1 MKKNYCNDTYEN
13 LPVWSGVLVFEGA
26 GEVEEAG
33 EVGEFEEVGEL
44 GEVGE
49 VGEGGKVG
57 EVGEEE
63 EGGNGMGGRDQL
75 LLRKI
80 LVTISILES
89 ENLTVFLR
97 AIFFGTIRNLS

>member
-1 MKKNYCNDTYEN
+1 M
-13 LPVWSGVLVFEGA
+13 PVWSGVLVFEGA

-49 VGEGGKVG
+49 VGEGGEVGEVGEGGKVG

-63 EGGNGMGGRDQL
+63 EGGNGMGGREQL

>member
-1 MKKNYCNDTYEN
+1 LEFEAPGAGREKA
-13 LPVWSGVLVFEGA
+13 VWSGVLVFEGA

-49 VGEGGKVG
+49 VGEGGEVGEVGEGGKVG

-75 LLRKI
+75 LL
-80 LVTISILES
+80 S
-89 ENLTVFLR
+89 
-97 AIFFGTIRNLS
+97 